1 MRILS
6 IFGARPQFVKAA
18 LVSRRLRQD
27 GEIDEVLVN
36 TGQHYDEMMSDIFL
50 RELEMPAPDY
60 NLEAGSGSHAA
71 QTARILERTEKVLIT
86 EKPDCAIVYGDT
98 NSTLGGALAAAK
110 LHIPVV
116 HVEAG
121 LRSFNR
127 RMPEEL
133 NRVVTDHLAD
143 LLLAPS
149 ERAKGRLL
157 DEGIPESR
165 IEVVGDV
172 MYDAALHFLEISEA
186 SSTILQ
192 RLALTPKE
200 YALCTIHRA
209 ENTEDLTR
217 LDRILSAFDTV
228 SLEMPVVLPVHP
240 RLRDTID
247 SARFERNFSPNFK
260 MIGPVG
266 YLDMIAL
273 ERNAAVVATDSGGV
287 QKEAFFYQV
296 PCVTLRG
303 ETEWMEL
310 IELGWNRL
318 VPPDGTSDVAAALR
332 SSIGAAGQ
340 TDARPYGDG
349 DAAGKIVNA
358 VRKLC
363 SKNPFTREEVVQ

>member
-1 MRILS
+1 MKVLS

-27 GEIDEVLVN
+27 GDIEEVLVN

-50 RELEMPAPDY
+50 RELGIPAPDY
-60 NLEAGSGSHAA
+60 NLEAGSGSHAV
-71 QTARILERTEKVLIT
+71 QTARILERTEKVLIA
-86 EKPDCAIVYGDT
+86 EKPDCAIVFGDT

-133 NRVVTDHLAD
+133 NRVATDHIAD

-149 ERAKGRLL
+149 ERAKERLL

-172 MYDAALHFLEISEA
+172 MRDAALQYLEISEA

-192 RLALTPKE
+192 RLALVPNE
-200 YALCTIHRA
+200 YVLCTIHRA
-209 ENTEDLTR
+209 ENTEDVAR
-217 LDRILSAFDTV
+217 LGRLLSALDFV
-228 SLEMPVVLPVHP
+228 SREIPVVLPVHP
-240 RLRDTID
+240 RLREAID
-247 SARFERNFSPNFK
+247 SAGFERNCNPNFK
-260 MIGPVG
+260 VIGPVG

-303 ETEWMEL
+303 ETEWTEL

-318 VPPDGTSDVAAALR
+318 APPDGTIDIAATIR
-332 SSIGAAGQ
+332 SSIGAAGR

-349 DAAGKIVNA
+349 DAAARIVDA

-363 SKNPFTREEVVQ
+363 MRDPSVRERVVQ